1 MAESKHWSLKP
12 HNSILTNTSNGTPPQ
27 KPHQPSGKNLVK
39 K

>member
-27 KPHQPSGKNLVK
+27 KKPTNPAKT
-39 K
+39 